1 MEMEFRREL
10 EWSDWKGA
18 RYTLAEEWEY
28 CLGESVE
35 RRDCTAGH
43 RDCGRGGLRL
53 DDYERLAEEY
63 VSSRS
68 PDAPLLSRDEVL
80 AVRLYSGPAYQP
92 INSYLRQVAALQGR
106 HRAAL
111 ASDPALTFA
120 QTCRHLAAAVRKL
133 AAVATADEVAA
144 PLWRGVRGEPRSIKV
159 TPLVVCDESPSPR
172 P

>member
-1 MEMEFRREL
+1 MRHT
-10 EWSDWKGA
+10 GA
-18 RYTLAEEWEY
+18 TL
-28 CLGESVE
+28 
-35 RRDCTAGH
+35 H

-63 VSSRS
+63 VSSRK
-68 PDAPLLSRDEVL
+68 PGAPLLSRDEVL

-133 AAVATADEVAA
+133 AAVATAEELAA
-144 PLWRGVRGEPRSIKV
+144 PLWRGVRGERRSITINV
-159 TPLVVCDESPSPR
+159 TPPIVFDAPPSPR

>member
-10 EWSDWKGA
+10 EWGDWKGA

-68 PDAPLLSRDEVL
+68 PAGRWDGYYDTIRPTAGAPLRCAGCVARGAMLISR
-80 AVRLYSGPAYQP
+80 YSGLLSTSLLPQR
-92 INSYLRQVAALQGR
+92 I
-106 HRAAL
+106 
-111 ASDPALTFA
+111 
-120 QTCRHLAAAVRKL
+120 
-133 AAVATADEVAA
+133 
-144 PLWRGVRGEPRSIKV
+144 PRDS
-159 TPLVVCDESPSPR
+159 TRYMPHPPR
-172 P
+172 PATS